1 MRISEIINKKLLDNL
16 VRGHNSQD
24 DQVWERTLSTRERNG
39 VIEVIGVDN
48 YGNAYFVQVANDN
61 RHRIDWIR
69 KSDVGEKHS
78 NVLPEHYRVSDEV
91 LNKYRRLL

>member
-1 MRISEIINKKLLDNL
+1 MTLTKQFLDNL
-16 VRGHNSQD
+16 VKGHNGAD
-24 DQVWERTLSTRERNG
+24 DQCWSRTLSTKHTPNG
-39 VIEVIGVDN
+39 TIEVIGVCN
-48 YGNAYFVQVANDN
+48 HGNLYLVQVANDN